1 MKAGAVTTD
10 ERRLGLPAR
19 RSEEAGELARND
31 RPGRSTRREALR
43 TLRRDRAASLGF
55 ILFFLIVGAAIF
67 APIIAPHDP
76 MVLQMRDRFQGP
88 SFAHPLGTDELG
100 RDLLSRLIYGARVSM
115 SVGVLSV
122 GLAALVGVPLGL
134 IGSYYGGRSDSII
147 MRLMDGLLAF
157 PAIILALAIMTA
169 LGPSLI
175 NAMVAIGIVYIPTF
189 ARIMRSS
196 VLGLKEQDFVEAA
209 RAIGCTDWR
218 LMYRAVLPNC
228 LSPLIVQV
236 TVGFANA
243 ILTEAALSFLGLGI
257 QPPTPSWGAMLAMG
271 RRFLTQTA
279 WYSTT
284 AGAAIFL
291 AVLSLNLVGDGL
303 RDALDPRLRK

>member
-1 MKAGAVTTD
+1 VTTD
-10 ERRLGLPAR
+10 EPRLGLPAR
-19 RSEEAGELARND
+19 QAKETGELARND
-31 RPGRSTRREALR
+31 RPGRSTRREAIR
-43 TLRRDRAASLGF
+43 TLSRDRAASLGF
-55 ILFFLIVGAAIF
+55 FLFFVIVAAAIF
-67 APIIAPHDP
+67 APLIAPHDP
-76 MVLQMRDRFQGP
+76 TTIQMRDRFAGP
-88 SFAHPLGTDELG
+88 SWSHPLGADELG
-100 RDLLSRLIYGARVSM
+100 RDLLSRLIYGARASM

-122 GLAALVGVPLGL
+122 GLAALIGIPLGL
-134 IGSYYGGRSDSII
+134 IGSYYGGKSDSVI

-175 NAMVAIGIVYIPTF
+175 NAMIAIGIVYIPTF

-209 RAIGCTDWR
+209 RAIGSTDWR
-218 LMYRAVLPNC
+218 LMYRVVLPNC

-243 ILTEAALSFLGLGI
+243 ILTEAALSFLGLGV

-303 RDALDPRLRK
+303 RDALDPRLRNRR